1 MPLHD
6 QYYESKEF
14 KETLRKYE
22 EAKKNGESI
31 YLDPDELTD
40 IAEYY
45 HILGNVNHA
54 IDVINEA
61 IYMFPGAVSPLSFR
75 ARVALL
81 KEDNPQKANEYAE
94 QIEDKSDLEYFYIKA
109 EIMIVENKIEE
120 ADEYLEA
127 QYEDMNDEDRA
138 DFVIDVATLFADYD
152 ALEKAQKWLMRS
164 EETDDPDY
172 QEMKGRIA
180 LAKGNYEESE
190 RIFNTLIDQDPYSS
204 PYWNH
209 LASTQLMRNNIRD
222 AIQSSEFSI
231 AINPNDEEAI
241 LNKAN
246 GLLSLGNYEEAYKY
260 FKRYSELC
268 PNEESG
274 QLFQGIAMLN
284 LGNIEKGI
292 EHLKNAEKLMKP
304 DSPSQYEIYQE
315 LAFALSRKGELQ
327 EALDYAAK
335 LYHVEGPYDKNE
347 ALVLRGHLFM
357 ENGQMEEA
365 QKCFSKAINDSNGS
379 PKVFLRIAI
388 STYDN
393 GYYKSA
399 YRMLNTLRRVTD
411 ADYNEGYSYMALC
424 CQALGLTD
432 EFLENVKTACEV
444 NPQEARIVL
453 GELFPTEL
461 EPQDY
466 YHYLLS
472 NNPPTL

>member
-14 KETLRKYE
+14 KDILRKYE
-22 EAKKNGESI
+22 DAHKTGESI

-54 IDVINEA
+54 INVIEEA
-61 IYMFPGAVSPLSFR
+61 IGMFPGAVSPLAFR
-75 ARVALL
+75 ARIALL
-81 KEDNPQKANEYAE
+81 KENNPQKANKFAE
-94 QIEDKSDLEYFYIKA
+94 LIEDKTDLEYFYIKA
-109 EIMIVENKIEE
+109 EIMLVENKRVE
-120 ADEYLEA
+120 ADEYLEE
-127 QYEDMNDEDRA
+127 QYEEMEDVDRA
-138 DFVIDVATLFADYD
+138 DFVIDVATLFADYEMMD
-152 ALEKAQKWLMRS
+152 KAQKWLMRS
-164 EETDDPDY
+164 DETEEPDY
-172 QEMKGRIA
+172 QELKGRIA
-180 LAKGNYEESE
+180 MAKGNYEESE
-190 RIFNTLIDQDPYSS
+190 RIFNKLIDQDPYSS

-222 AIQSSEFSI
+222 SIQSSEFSI

-260 FKRYSELC
+260 FKRYAELC

-274 QLFQGIAMLN
+274 QLYQGIAALN
-284 LGNIEKGI
+284 LGQLEKGI
-292 EHLKNAEKLMKP
+292 EHLKKAEQLLKQ
-304 DSPSQYEIYQE
+304 DSPAQYEIYQE

-327 EALDYAAK
+327 EALDYANK
-335 LYHVEGPYDKNE
+335 LYHVAGNFDKNE
-347 ALVLRGHLFM
+347 ILVLRGHLLM
-357 ENGQMEEA
+357 ENGQMKEA
-365 QKCFSKAINDSNGS
+365 QDCFSKAINDSNGS

-393 GYYKSA
+393 GYYRSA
-399 YRMLNTLRRVTD
+399 YRMLKTLRRVTD
-411 ADYNEGYSYMALC
+411 ADFNEGYSYMALC
-424 CQALGLTD
+424 CQALGLAD

-453 GELFPTEL
+453 GELFPAEL
-461 EPQDY
+461 EPEDY
-466 YHYLLS
+466 YQYLIS
-472 NNPPTL
+472 NDPTAT

>member
-14 KETLRKYE
+14 KEILRKYE
-22 EAKKNGESI
+22 EAQKTGESI

-54 IDVINEA
+54 INIIDEA
-61 IYMFPGAVSPLSFR
+61 INMFPGSVSILAFR
-75 ARVALL
+75 ARIALL
-81 KEDNPQKANEYAE
+81 KENNPQKADEYAE
-94 QIEDKSDLEYFYIKA
+94 MIEDKTDLEYFYVKA
-109 EIMIVENKIEE
+109 EIMLVENKKED
-120 ADEYLEA
+120 ADAYLA
-127 QYEDMNDEDRA
+127 KQYQDMNDEDQA

-152 ALEKAQKWLMRS
+152 IMDKAQKWLMLS
-164 EETDDPDY
+164 DETDAPDY
-172 QEMKGRIA
+172 QELQGRIA

-222 AIQSSEFSI
+222 SIQSSEFSI

-268 PNEESG
+268 PNEENG
-274 QLFQGIAMLN
+274 QLFQGIAALN
-284 LGNIEKGI
+284 LGQANKGI
-292 EHLKNAEKLMKP
+292 EHLKKAEKLMSP

-315 LAFALSRKGELQ
+315 LAFSLSRKGNLE
-327 EALDYAAK
+327 EALHYAKK
-335 LYHVEGPYDKNE
+335 LYDLVGDDEKKE
-347 ALVLRGHLFM
+347 VLVLRGHLFM
-357 ENGQMEEA
+357 ENGKMKEA
-365 QKCFSKAINDSNGS
+365 QDCFSKAINESNGA
-379 PKVFLRIAI
+379 PRVFLRIAI

-393 GYYKSA
+393 GYYQSA
-399 YRMLNTLRRVTD
+399 YRMLKTLRRVTD

-424 CQALGLTD
+424 CQALGLHD
-432 EFLENVKTACEV
+432 EFVENVKKACEV
-444 NPQEARIVL
+444 NPQEARVVL
-453 GELFPTEL
+453 GELFPSEL

-466 YHYLLS
+466 YQYLIS
-472 NNPPTL
+472 NDPPTK

>member
-14 KETLRKYE
+14 KEILRKYE
-22 EAKKNGESI
+22 DARESGESI

-54 IDVINEA
+54 IEVIDEA
-61 IYMFPGAVSPLSFR
+61 INMFPGSVSPLSFR

-81 KEDNPQKANEYAE
+81 KEDNPQKANEFAE
-94 QIEDKSDLEYFYIKA
+94 QIDDKSDLEYFYIKA
-109 EIMIVENKIEE
+109 EIMIVENKIDE
-120 ADEYLEA
+120 ADEFLEA

-164 EETDDPDY
+164 DETDELDY
-172 QEMKGRIA
+172 QELKGRIA

-190 RIFNTLIDQDPYSS
+190 RIFNKLIDKDPYSS

-231 AINPNDEEAI
+231 AINPKDEEAI

-246 GLLSLGNYEEAYKY
+246 ALLSLGNYEEAYKY
-260 FKRYSELC
+260 FQRYSELC
-268 PNEESG
+268 PTEDCG
-274 QLFQGIAMLN
+274 QLFQGISMLN
-284 LGNIEKGI
+284 MGNLEKGI
-292 EHLKNAEKLMKP
+292 EHLKNAEKLMKA

-327 EALDYAAK
+327 EALDYANK
-335 LYHVEGPYDKNE
+335 LYHLEGIFDRNE

-399 YRMLNTLRRVTD
+399 YRMLKTLRRVTD

>member
-22 EAKKNGESI
+22 EAKKKGESI

-54 IDVINEA
+54 IEVINEA
-61 IYMFPGAVSPLSFR
+61 IYMFPGSVSPLSFR

-127 QYEDMNDEDRA
+127 QYEGMNDEDRA

-152 ALEKAQKWLMRS
+152 TLEKAQKWLMRS

-172 QEMKGRIA
+172 QELKGRIA